1 MSPTIVPAAD
11 GELHAIAFHPVLWV
25 LAIAVFAV
33 IVLQSVIYLR
43 AIRRSA
49 EAAELTQQEVSQAV
63 KTGAVAAI
71 GPSLAVALVALSLL
85 PLFGTP
91 AVLAR
96 IGLVGSAPYDVAA
109 AGIGASS
116 LGASLGGEDYTA
128 KVFAVAFASM
138 CVLGVLWM
146 TAALIITPLFNKTS
160 TALRKVNP
168 KVGKVLTIAP
178 LVVLPLAFAFLIVGE
193 LGKSPV
199 NGAVLLASA
208 IIGGACLFIAT
219 KWGVHWLREWGL
231 GIAIFGSLLVG
242 AGMAAAA

>member
-1 MSPTIVPAAD
+1 MALRAVSTG
-11 GELHAIAFHPVLWV
+11 GELAEIAFHPVLWA
-25 LAIAVFAV
+25 LAVAVFAV

-49 EAAELTQQEVSQAV
+49 TAAELSQAEVSQAV
-63 KTGAVAAI
+63 RTGAVAAI

-91 AVLAR
+91 AVLTR

-109 AGIGASS
+109 AGIGASTV
-116 LGASLGGEDYTA
+116 GASLGGDGYTA
-128 KVFAVAFASM
+128 KVFAISFAAM

-146 TAALIITPLFNKTS
+146 VSALIITPLFNQTGK
-160 TALRKVNP
+160 ALRKVNP
-168 KVGKVLTIAP
+168 KVMAIAP
-178 LVVLPLAFAFLIVGE
+178 LVVLPLAFAFLIISE
-193 LGKSPV
+193 LGKSPT
-199 NGAVLLASA
+199 NGIVLVVSAVIGGICLLAA
-208 IIGGACLFIAT
+208 V

-242 AGMAAAA
+242 AAVAAS